1 MKEITMKLYPNNRR
15 KRSRI
20 WIFLL
25 ASAATLLLLSYAL
38 QRQSYNDSEN
48 NSGGTPQTA
57 ADVPADD
64 VIDTPPDSP
73 ADTSTD
79 GGTDTLSDTA
89 SGKNADRTADIDTAP
104 NSMSDRTSHENE
116 KIKESKEEE
125 ETEAMTKHPGRVTYC
140 EGFFYEPL
148 TDELIQRIQG
158 ISYHENTN
166 ITYED
171 LCYLNVLYCDFDNNT
186 RTGEIICNRL
196 IAEDLLEI
204 FKALYDASYQIEKIR
219 LVDEYQADDDLSCA
233 DNNTS
238 CFNYRV
244 VAGSDTLSKHA
255 LGMAIDINPF
265 YNPYITYPDGNKRI
279 SPAGSEIY
287 EDREGGY
294 DHMILKDDLCYR
306 LFTEHGFTWGGEW
319 KSIKDYQ
326 HFQKVIKS

>member
-1 MKEITMKLYPNNRR
+1 MIFFSNTGR
-15 KRSRI
+15 KHFRI
-20 WIFLL
+20 WFFLL
-25 ASAATLLLLSYAL
+25 IFVCILLLSYIL
-38 QRQSYNDSEN
+38 HRQSYNDTQGDVDITADIAAASNSE
-48 NSGGTPQTA
+48 
-57 ADVPADD
+57 
-64 VIDTPPDSP
+64 
-73 ADTSTD
+73 TD
-79 GGTDTLSDTA
+79 HTGTDTTDSTSNNISAIQA
-89 SGKNADRTADIDTAP
+89 SHKDDEHDKIEEHIKN
-104 NSMSDRTSHENE
+104 
-116 KIKESKEEE
+116 KETEEM
-125 ETEAMTKHPGRVTYC
+125 EAMTENPDRVTYC

-148 TDELIQRIQG
+148 TDEVIRRIQG
-158 ISYHENTN
+158 ISYHENPN

-186 RTGEIICNRL
+186 QTGEIICNRL

-265 YNPYITYPDGNKRI
+265 YNPYITYPDGKKRI

-326 HFQKVIKS
+326 HFQKVIK

>member
-1 MKEITMKLYPNNRR
+1 MKLYPNNRR
-15 KRSRI
+15 KHSRM

-25 ASAATLLLLSYAL
+25 VSAIMLLILSYAL
-38 QRQSYNDSEN
+38 QRQSYNDPGS
-48 NSGGTPQTA
+48 NSGGAPDTTT
-57 ADVPADD
+57 DIPADA
-64 VIDTPPDSP
+64 VTDTSPDSP
-73 ADTSTD
+73 
-79 GGTDTLSDTA
+79 
-89 SGKNADRTADIDTAP
+89 ADIDTAP
-104 NSMSDRTSHENE
+104 NSMNDRISHENE
-116 KIKESKEEE
+116 KIEESKEEE
-125 ETEAMTKHPGRVTYC
+125 ETEAMTEHLGRITYC

-148 TDELIQRIQG
+148 TDEVIRRIQG
-158 ISYHENTN
+158 ISYHENPN

-186 RTGEIICNRL
+186 QTGEIICNRL

-265 YNPYITYPDGNKRI
+265 YNPYITYPDGKKRI

-326 HFQKVIKS
+326 HFQKVIAE